1 MFRNEFQCVTVKV
14 RRYDDITSAAWYA
27 ALQADE
33 EDDGDTRVD
42 ANPDNSAEKL
52 DRSLVKK
59 TLVAQ
64 MSVFARFSNLR
75 SAYKATELCTLFNEV
90 TFNFQNLTSTF

>member
-27 ALQADE
+27 ALQSNE
-33 EDDGDTRVD
+33 EDDEDTKVT
-42 ANPDNSAEKL
+42 PDNSTEKL

-64 MSVFARFSNLR
+64 MGVFARFSNLR

-90 TFNFQNLTSTF
+90 TFNFQSLGSVF